1 VPIDAFAQ
9 HPWYDG
15 RGRPRGAKFKNRLK
29 RERMTNTK
37 LTHYAIRTTD
47 LEASRRFYTEVM
59 GLLRFLR
66 NLVRNACPALLPFV
80 FARRTSKNG
89 PQSVIAIMQ
98 SAAKELSNMTTSSEV
113 AQRFGIR

>member
-9 HPWYDG
+9 HPWHDG

-59 GLLRFLR
+59 GFHFGYRPPPRLAWPARPVIHWSLAVGLSVRKRRLR
-66 NLVRNACPALLPFV
+66 
-80 FARRTSKNG
+80 
-89 PQSVIAIMQ
+89 
-98 SAAKELSNMTTSSEV
+98 
-113 AQRFGIR
+113 

>member
-9 HPWYDG
+9 HLWYDG

-29 RERMTNTK
+29 RERMTTK

-66 NLVRNACPALLPFV
+66 NLVRNACPALLAFV
-80 FARRTSKNG
+80 FARRTSKDR

-98 SAAKELSNMTTSSEV
+98 SAAKELSNMATSSEV